1 MNNLSFHLMK
11 PGKNGKI
18 NPKQEEIS
26 ETSEIER
33 IVAKIDPIGEEGT
46 FPGSETGIHKGSR
59 AGRRVEDL
67 DCKDTGA
74 VAGRLCRPGE
84 TNTASETTGSVALA
98 LPEESQEGATGPASV

>member
-33 IVAKIDPIGEEGT
+33 IVAKINKIDKPLE
-46 FPGSETGIHKGSR
+46 
-59 AGRRVEDL
+59 
-67 DCKDTGA
+67 
-74 VAGRLCRPGE
+74 RL
-84 TNTASETTGSVALA
+84 TN
-98 LPEESQEGATGPASV
+98 